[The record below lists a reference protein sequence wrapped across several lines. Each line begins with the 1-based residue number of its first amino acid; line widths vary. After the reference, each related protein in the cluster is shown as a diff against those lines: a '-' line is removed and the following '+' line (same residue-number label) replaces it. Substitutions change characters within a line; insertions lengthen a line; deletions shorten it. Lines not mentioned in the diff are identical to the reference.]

1 MHRVL
6 QDQGGRPYME
16 DTHFAIDNI
25 IPGVHAYG
33 IFDGHAGDQV
43 AIFASK
49 QFPIVLRELLTRNTN
64 ATLDNIMYVAFQL
77 VVEMLPAAVGLQM
90 GCTAVVVLQKGNQ
103 FVVANCGDSRAVM
116 NDVNNAIAI
125 TEDHK
130 PDRELQRI
138 MDAGGFVT
146 HNPMDVPRVNGSL
159 AVSRS
164 LGDFYLFPSVIW
176 KPDIFSFNASPRNQ
190 YIVLATD
197 GIWDAV
203 SNEEMVALMNE
214 QVHTQKPMEDAI
226 DIAHSHAL
234 LLARKRGSV
243 DNVTLL
249 TVEIN
254 V

>member
-1 MHRVL
+1 MHLVL

-16 DTHFAIDNI
+16 DTYFATPNI
-25 IPGVHAYG
+25 VPGIHAYG

-43 AIFASK
+43 AVFASK
-49 QFPIVLRELLTRNTN
+49 QFPTVIQELLSRNTN
-64 ATLDNIMYVAFQL
+64 TSLDNVLYVAFQL
-77 VVEMLPAAVGLQM
+77 VVEMLPASIGLQM
-90 GCTAVVVLQKGNQ
+90 GCTAVVVLQKGNE
-103 FVVANCGDSRAVM
+103 FVVANCGDSRAII
-116 NDVNNAIAI
+116 NDVNNAVAI

-130 PDRELQRI
+130 PDKEIERI
-138 MDAGGFVT
+138 MSAGGFVT
-146 HNPMDVPRVNGSL
+146 HNHMDVPRVNGSL

-176 KPDIFSFNASPRNQ
+176 KPDIYTFRTSPRNQ
-190 YIVLATD
+190 YMVLATD

-203 SNEEMVALMNE
+203 SNEEMVAIMNE
-214 QVHTQKPMEDAI
+214 QVHTQNNIENAI
-226 DIAHSHAL
+226 NIAHSHAL

-249 TVEIN
+249 TIEIN